1 MNGRIIAAAGLVALA
16 AGLALYLRGSD
27 RFPSAPPPGFRV
39 LGPQQAP
46 VKVVE
51 FSDFACPAC
60 ATAWES
66 LENMAQKYP
75 KFLKVEFKHYPLT
88 SIHPWSMDAAMYA
101 DCAGRQG
108 RFREYAGLLFSR
120 QKDWARGTDA
130 RGALAAYGKQVG
142 LDSGALE
149 ACLADPE
156 TSRAV
161 ERDMAEG
168 ARRKIESTPTFI
180 INGKRAVGPAQ
191 LMHRLKYLTITVKP
205 EQL

>member
-1 MNGRIIAAAGLVALA
+1 MNKRIVAAAGLAALA

-27 RFPSAPPPGFRV
+27 RFPTTPPPEFRV
-39 LGPQQAP
+39 MGPQQAP

-51 FSDFACPAC
+51 FSDFACPSC

-88 SIHPWSMDAAMYA
+88 SIHPWSMDAALYA

-108 RFREYAGLLFSR
+108 RFREYAGLLFNR
-120 QKDWARGTDA
+120 QKDWARGTDV
-130 RGALAAYGKQVG
+130 RALFAAYGKEAG
-142 LDSGALE
+142 LEAGALE

-156 TSRAV
+156 TRRAI
-161 ERDMAEG
+161 ELDLAEG
-168 ARRKIESTPTFI
+168 ERRKIESTPTFI
-180 INGKRAVGPAQ
+180 VNGKRAVGPSQ
-191 LMHRLKYLTITVKP
+191 LMHRLQYLAITVKP
-205 EQL
+205 EKL